1 MTTSM
6 RHSGERA
13 VPEHVVTPFL
23 ARGNRYA
30 LVIPVIDEGER
41 IHRQLAELQRLGY
54 PIDVVLADGG
64 STDGSTEPSILAELG
79 VRTLL
84 TKTGPGRLS
93 AQLRMAYAYCLDE
106 GYEGVVT
113 VDGNGKDGLD
123 AIPRFV
129 SSLDDGFDYVQG
141 SRYVRGGRAE
151 NTPADRLVAGRMIHA
166 PLLSLAAGFRFTD
179 TTNGF
184 RAYSRRLLEDPRL
197 DIFRAEFDRYALLF
211 HVTARAHR
219 LGFRC
224 TEIGVLRS
232 YPNAGPVPTKVRGLS
247 SRFGLLAETV
257 RAALGRYRSHL
268 DL

>member
-1 MTTSM
+1 M
-6 RHSGERA
+6 RPSGERA
-13 VPEHVVTPFL
+13 VPEHVVTAFL
-23 ARGNRYA
+23 PRGYRYA

-41 IHRQLAELQRLGY
+41 IHRQLAELQRLDY

-64 STDGSTEPSILAELG
+64 STDGSTEPSTLAKLG

-106 GYEGVVT
+106 GYAGVVT

-123 AIPRFV
+123 AIPRFTT
-129 SSLDDGFDYVQG
+129 SLDDGLDYVQG
-141 SRYVRGGRAE
+141 SRYVRGGRAA
-151 NTPADRLVAGRMIHA
+151 NTPADRVFAGRLVHA
-166 PLLSLAAGFRFTD
+166 PLLSLASGFHFTD

-211 HVTARAHR
+211 HVTARANR
-219 LGFRC
+219 LGLRC
-224 TEIGVLRS
+224 TEVSVLRG
-232 YPNAGPVPTKVRGLS
+232 YPNTGPVPTKVRGLS
-247 SRFGLLAETV
+247 SRFGLLMETV
-257 RAALGRYRSHL
+257 RAAVGGYRSPL
-268 DL
+268 DR